1 MRPFVL
7 ELTARRDDP
16 AALAQGSDLRS
27 VEDVSPLFGF
37 LLDNRQIAADG
48 AARCRVLLKSHELRM
63 VPIAPRDTTQDRARQ
78 QRLAPERHQAMRI
91 EMRRVDGPDSHYRY
105 LSHQAGVRSFTRA
118 NQRLIGIST
127 ARIAAQHR

>member
-1 MRPFVL
+1 MRTL
-7 ELTARRDDP
+7 ELAAAQDRVDGLDVGEIDSRVVLGLQLPDRR
-16 AALAQGSDLRS
+16 Q
-27 VEDVSPLFGF
+27 
-37 LLDNRQIAADG
+37 
-48 AARCRVLLKSHELRM
+48 LRM

-78 QRLAPERHQAMRI
+78 QRLASERHQAMRI